1 MKRSF
6 GREEVVRNCFGIPR
20 LRSARLRI
28 CLRTRPRLLIPYIA
42 GRSLLRASYL
52 LNEFLF
58 H

>member
-1 MKRSF
+1 MRWLF
-6 GREEVVRNCFGIPR
+6 GHEEGVRNCFGIPR
-20 LRSARLRI
+20 LRPARLRI

-42 GRSLLRASYL
+42 GRSLPRASYL